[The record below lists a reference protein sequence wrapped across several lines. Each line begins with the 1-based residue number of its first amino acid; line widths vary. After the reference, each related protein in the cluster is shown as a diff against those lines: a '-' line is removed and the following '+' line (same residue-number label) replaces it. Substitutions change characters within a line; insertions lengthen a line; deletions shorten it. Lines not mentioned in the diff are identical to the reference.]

1 MIRAAKKSPQSQS
14 SKSSSPKVIDN
25 CSTKAHSSRFQHHA
39 PITLIS
45 MTFNW
50 VSGPLAE
57 GLHCYNTAQFFAA
70 HEHWESVWL
79 TAPQPEKTFLQ
90 ALIQVTVAMHHL
102 TRSNSLGATRLL
114 TAALRKLKP
123 LPPNFANL
131 DVALLRDDIRLALET
146 VAPRAD
152 VMDAVILSVAKDPCI
167 SAVPNI
173 PAPRIQPTTV
183 VILSE
188 AKDPDTSRTT

>member
-1 MIRAAKKSPQSQS
+1 
-14 SKSSSPKVIDN
+14 
-25 CSTKAHSSRFQHHA
+25 
-39 PITLIS
+39 

-167 SAVPNI
+167 STVPNI